1 MAHSTG
7 AMPGVR
13 TSDPGLTTL
22 RVLAVLT
29 VVNLLYQFVTAG
41 ELFPRGWPE
50 ELHSAGAI
58 VLHVISGLAAIAALA
73 YWRLR
78 DAPLWPGIVAALV
91 FVLSFVQAYYGG
103 RTTLYVHVP
112 GAMILT
118 IGAVTV
124 AVWAFLPR
132 VGGLRPREH

>member
-7 AMPGVR
+7 AMPAVR
-13 TSDPGLTTL
+13 TSDPLLTTV

-29 VVNLLYQFVTAG
+29 VVNLLWQFVTAG
-41 ELFPRGWPE
+41 ELFPRGGPE

-58 VLHVISGLAAIAALA
+58 LLHVLSGLTAIAALA

-78 DAPLWPGIVAALV
+78 GAPLWPGVLAAVV
-91 FVLSFVQAYYGG
+91 FVLTFVQAYFGD
-103 RTTLYVHVP
+103 RSTLYIHVP

-118 IGAVTV
+118 LGAVWV
-124 AVWAFLPR
+124 AAWSFS
-132 VGGLRPREH
+132 GGAAARR